1 VLSKESVLKVMQV
14 ERKERQATEKTALFE
29 SHMRLSDLYSF
40 VLGVVFL
47 QFMRIF
53 DTDGNGQIS
62 LTEFNDLLR
71 FCVLM
76 TTVEGSTADEE
87 DDAVKTMN
95 LAKMQV
101 DEVCVMELNKIRT
114 WNSIHVTNNPAMLLA
129 YFCSLQCMR
138 TVA

>member
-1 VLSKESVLKVMQV
+1 MLPLSCL
-14 ERKERQATEKTALFE
+14 
-29 SHMRLSDLYSF
+29 LSF
-40 VLGVVFL
+40 PI

-101 DEVCVMELNKIRT
+101 DEVCCYESTGR
-114 WNSIHVTNNPAMLLA
+114 
-129 YFCSLQCMR
+129 
-138 TVA
+138 